1 MPKETKGIHVRQLQ
15 ELTQLKIVRVLNEK
29 WIDNLVSHPRPQR
42 PGLGLT
48 GYLKHIQTGRIQIF
62 GKTEAGY
69 LHSLNSAER
78 ARCLKNYFALKL
90 PGVIIS
96 ENIEAEADWIAMAAH
111 YHSPL
116 LISELHTVPLV
127 SRLSA
132 FLYQYFSKKIKMNGV
147 LMDIMGQG
155 VLITGT
161 SGIGKS
167 ETALELVNKGYQ
179 LIADDVTEFYL
190 DSNDDLVGRANEI
203 IKSLM
208 EVRGLGI
215 ININDIFGAAAVLD
229 EKKLN
234 LVINLENWEPKKK
247 YDRLGED
254 NLYFKILGLE
264 IPLINLPVGPGRNL
278 STIIEVAVRNFLA
291 KKSGKKT
298 YLEIKSAS
306 PLKESTPPAPGA
318 QGEIK

>member
-1 MPKETKGIHVRQLQ
+1 
-15 ELTQLKIVRVLNEK
+15 
-29 WIDNLVSHPRPQR
+29 
-42 PGLGLT
+42 
-48 GYLKHIQTGRIQIF
+48 
-62 GKTEAGY
+62 
-69 LHSLNSAER
+69 
-78 ARCLKNYFALKL
+78 
-90 PGVIIS
+90 
-96 ENIEAEADWIAMAAH
+96 MAARFH
-111 YHSPL
+111 TPIL
-116 LISELHTVPLV
+116 VSELHTAPLI

-155 VLITGT
+155 VLITGA

-203 IKSLM
+203 IKNLM

-215 ININDIFGAAAVLD
+215 ININDIFGASAVLE

-234 LVINLENWEPKKK
+234 LVINLEKWDAKKK

-254 NLYFKILGLE
+254 NLLFQD
-264 IPLINLPVGPGRNL
+264 PGPG
-278 STIIEVAVRNFLA
+278 
-291 KKSGKKT
+291 
-298 YLEIKSAS
+298 Y
-306 PLKESTPPAPGA
+306 PADHPAGGPGTQPVDHHRGGGA
-318 QGEIK
+318 QFPGQEKRPQDLSGNQKDEP

>member
-1 MPKETKGIHVRQLQ
+1 MPNEIKGIQIRQIL
-15 ELTQLKIVRVLNEK
+15 ELNPLKILKIHNEK
-29 WIDNLVSHPRPQR
+29 WLSNAVSHPRPQR

-62 GKTEAGY
+62 GKTEIGY
-69 LHSLNSAER
+69 LLNLKEADKIK
-78 ARCLKNYFALKL
+78 CLKNYLSLKL
-90 PGVIIS
+90 PGIIIS
-96 ENIEAEADWIAMAAH
+96 EKIAIEEEWITMAAH
-111 YHSPL
+111 FHTPIL
-116 LISELHTVPLV
+116 VSELHTAPLI
-127 SRLSA
+127 SRLNA
-132 FLYQYFSKKIKMNGV
+132 FLYQYFSKKIKLNGV

-155 VLITGT
+155 VMLTGA

-179 LIADDVTEFYL
+179 LIADDVTEFYI
-190 DSNDDLVGRANEI
+190 DSNDDLVGRSNPI
-203 IKSLM
+203 IKNLM

-215 ININDIFGAAAVLD
+215 ININDIFGASAVLD

-234 LVINLENWEPKKK
+234 LVINLEKWDAKKK

-254 NLYFKILGLE
+254 SFYFKILGLD
-264 IPLINLPVGPGRNL
+264 IPMITLPVAPGRNL

-298 YLEIKSAS
+298 YLETQ
-306 PLKESTPPAPGA
+306 KENP
-318 QGEIK
+318 

>member
-1 MPKETKGIHVRQLQ
+1 MTNAIKGIQISQIL
-15 ELTQLKIVRVLNEK
+15 ELNPLKILKIHNEK
-29 WIDNLVSHPRPQR
+29 WLSNEVSHPRPQR

-62 GKTEAGY
+62 GKTEIGY
-69 LHSLNSAER
+69 MRNLKEVEKNKF
-78 ARCLKNYFALKL
+78 LKNYLSLKL
-90 PGVIIS
+90 PGIIIS
-96 ENIEAEADWIAMAAH
+96 ANTAIEEELITMAAYFH
-111 YHSPL
+111 TPI
-116 LISELHTVPLV
+116 LISELHTAPLI
-127 SRLSA
+127 SRLNA
-132 FLYQYFSKKIKMNGV
+132 FLYQYFSKKFKLNGV

-155 VLITGT
+155 VMLTGA

-179 LIADDVTEFYL
+179 LIADDITEFYT
-190 DSNDDLVGRANEI
+190 DSNDDLVGRSNPI
-203 IKSLM
+203 IKNLM

-215 ININDIFGAAAVLD
+215 ININDIFGASAVLE

-234 LVINLENWEPKKK
+234 LVINLEKWDPKKK

-254 NLYFKILGLE
+254 SFYFKILGLD
-264 IPLINLPVGPGRNL
+264 IPLLTLPVAPGRNL

-298 YLEIKSAS
+298 YLEINKSN
-306 PLKESTPPAPGA
+306 P
-318 QGEIK
+318 

>member
-1 MPKETKGIHVRQLQ
+1 MPKEIKGI
-15 ELTQLKIVRVLNEK
+15 ELSQIPELSQLKIIRVFNEK
-29 WIDNLVSHPRPQR
+29 WIHNLVSHPRPQR

-48 GYLKHIQTGRIQIF
+48 GYLKHIQSGRIQIF
-62 GKTEAGY
+62 GKTEIGY
-69 LHSLNSAER
+69 LHNLKEEEKN
-78 ARCLKNYFALKL
+78 RCLRNYFSLKL
-90 PGVIIS
+90 PGIIVS
-96 ENIEAEADWIAMAAH
+96 ESIEPEADWIAWA
-111 YHSPL
+111 SRFNTPVL
-116 LISELHTVPLV
+116 VSELHTAPLI

-132 FLYQYFSKKIKMNGV
+132 FLYQYFAKKIKMNGV

-155 VLITGT
+155 VLITGA

-203 IKSLM
+203 IKNLM

-215 ININDIFGAAAVLD
+215 INVYDIFGASAVLD

-234 LVINLENWEPKKK
+234 LVINLEKWDPRKK

-264 IPLINLPVGPGRNL
+264 IPMINLPVGPGRNL
-278 STIIEVAVRNFLA
+278 STIIEVALRNFLA
-291 KKSGKKT
+291 KKSGRKS
-298 YLEIKSAS
+298 YLE
-306 PLKESTPPAPGA
+306 LKAAGPPPAANPPQA
-318 QGEIK
+318 EPEVK

>member
-1 MPKETKGIHVRQLQ
+1 MPNEIKGIQIRQLL
-15 ELTQLKIVRVLNEK
+15 ELHPLKILKIHNEK
-29 WIDNLVSHPRPQR
+29 WLSNAVSHPRPQR

-62 GKTEAGY
+62 GKTEIGY
-69 LHSLNSAER
+69 LLNLKEADKNK
-78 ARCLKNYFALKL
+78 CLKNYLSLKL
-90 PGVIIS
+90 PGIIIS
-96 ENIEAEADWIAMAAH
+96 ENIAIEDELITMAAH
-111 YHSPL
+111 FHTPI
-116 LISELHTVPLV
+116 LISELHTAPLI
-127 SRLSA
+127 SRLNA
-132 FLYQYFSKKIKMNGV
+132 FLYQYFSKKIKLNGV

-155 VLITGT
+155 VMLTGA

-179 LIADDVTEFYL
+179 LIADDITEFYI
-190 DSNDDLVGRANEI
+190 DSNDDLVGRSNPI
-203 IKSLM
+203 IKNLM

-215 ININDIFGAAAVLD
+215 ININDIFGASAVLD

-234 LVINLENWEPKKK
+234 LVINLEKWDAKKK

-254 NLYFKILGLE
+254 SFYFKILGLD
-264 IPLINLPVGPGRNL
+264 IPLITLPVAPGRNL

-298 YLEIKSAS
+298 YLETKKNS
-306 PLKESTPPAPGA
+306 P
-318 QGEIK
+318 

>member
-1 MPKETKGIHVRQLQ
+1 MAKDVKGIQLSQVRDLA
-15 ELTQLKIVRVLNEK
+15 QLKISRVYNEK
-29 WIDNLVSHPRPQR
+29 WLANLVRHPRPQR

-48 GYLKHIQTGRIQIF
+48 GYLKHIQDGRIQVF

-69 LHSLNSAER
+69 LNSLKEEEK

-90 PGVIIS
+90 PGIIVS
-96 ENIEAEADWIAMAAH
+96 ENIQPAPEWLAAA
-111 YHSPL
+111 YRYSTPIL
-116 LISELHTVPLV
+116 VSELHTAPLI

-132 FLYQYFSKKIKMNGV
+132 HLYQFFSRKIKLNGV

-155 VLITGT
+155 VLITGA

-179 LIADDVTEFYL
+179 LIADDVAEFYL
-190 DSNDDLVGRANEI
+190 DSNDDLVGRCNEA
-203 IKSLM
+203 IKNLM

-215 ININDIFGAAAVLD
+215 LNIHDIFGSSAVLE

-234 LVINLENWEPKKK
+234 LVINLEKWDSKKK

-264 IPLINLPVGPGRNL
+264 VPLINLPVGPGRNL
-278 STIIEVAVRNFLA
+278 STIIEVALRNFLA
-291 KKSGKKT
+291 KKSGRPT
-298 YLEIKSAS
+298 YLQARGPEAPPPEETGGI
-306 PLKESTPPAPGA
+306 TP
-318 QGEIK
+318 

>member
-1 MPKETKGIHVRQLQ
+1 MTKEIKGIQLGQ
-15 ELTQLKIVRVLNEK
+15 IRELSQLKIVSVFNEK
-29 WIDNLVSHPRPQR
+29 WIHNLVSHPRPQR
-42 PGLGLT
+42 PGLGLS
-48 GYLKHIQTGRIQIF
+48 GYLKHLQVGRIQVF
-62 GKTEAGY
+62 GKTEVGY
-69 LHSLNSAER
+69 LHNLKEEDRS
-78 ARCLKNYFALKL
+78 RCLKNYFSLKL
-90 PGVIIS
+90 PGIIIS
-96 ENIEAEADWIAMAAH
+96 ENIKAESDWLAMAAR
-111 YHSPL
+111 YNTPI
-116 LISELHTVPLV
+116 LISELHTAPLI

-132 FLYQYFSKKIKMNGV
+132 FLYQYFAKKIKMNGV

-179 LIADDVTEFYL
+179 LIADDVAEFYL

-203 IKSLM
+203 IKNLM

-215 ININDIFGAAAVLD
+215 ININDIFGTSAVLE

-234 LVINLENWEPKKK
+234 LVINLEKWDAKKK
-247 YDRLGED
+247 YDRLGEYTQ
-254 NLYFKILGLE
+254 YFKILGLE
-264 IPLINLPVGPGRNL
+264 LPLISLPVGPGRNL

-298 YLEIKSAS
+298 YLELNEENSLRQDELLDPKTEV
-306 PLKESTPPAPGA
+306 K
-318 QGEIK
+318 K

>member
-1 MPKETKGIHVRQLQ
+1 MPKEIKGIEIRQIL
-15 ELTQLKIVRVLNEK
+15 ELNPLKILKIHNEK
-29 WIDNLVSHPRPQR
+29 WLGNSVSHPRPQR

-62 GKTEAGY
+62 GKTEIGY
-69 LHSLNSAER
+69 LHNIKEIDKN
-78 ARCLKNYFALKL
+78 RCLKNYLSLKL
-90 PGVIIS
+90 PGIIVS
-96 ENIEAEADWIAMAAH
+96 ENIAVEEEWITMAAN
-111 YHSPL
+111 YHTPI
-116 LISELHTVPLV
+116 LISELHTAPLI
-127 SRLSA
+127 SRLNA
-132 FLYQYFSKKIKMNGV
+132 FLYQYFSKKIKLNGV

-155 VLITGT
+155 IMLTGA

-190 DSNDDLVGRANEI
+190 DSNDDLVGRANPI
-203 IKSLM
+203 IKNLM

-215 ININDIFGAAAVLD
+215 ININDIFGASAVLE

-234 LVINLENWEPKKK
+234 LVINLEKWDAKKK

-254 NLYFKILGLE
+254 NFYFKILGLD
-264 IPLINLPVGPGRNL
+264 IPLITLPVAPGRNL

-291 KKSGKKT
+291 KKSGRKT
-298 YLEIKSAS
+298 YLEIK
-306 PLKESTPPAPGA
+306 KDN
-318 QGEIK
+318 Q

>member
-1 MPKETKGIHVRQLQ
+1 MPKEVKGVPLSQIP
-15 ELTQLKIVRVLNEK
+15 ELSQLKIVRVFNQR
-29 WIDNLVSHPRPQR
+29 WIANLVGHPRPQR

-48 GYLKHIQTGRIQIF
+48 GYLKHIQPGRIQVF

-69 LHSLNSAER
+69 LRSLKEEEKN
-78 ARCLKNYFALKL
+78 RCLKNYFSLKL
-90 PGVIIS
+90 PGIIVAES
-96 ENIEAEADWIAMAAH
+96 IEPESDWIAWAARF
-111 YHSPL
+111 STPVL
-116 LISELHTVPLV
+116 VSELHTAPLI

-132 FLYQYFSKKIKMNGV
+132 FLYQVFARKIKMNGV

-155 VLITGT
+155 VLITGA

-203 IKSLM
+203 IKNLM

-215 ININDIFGAAAVLD
+215 INVNDIFGASAVLD

-234 LVINLENWEPKKK
+234 LVINLEKWDPRKK

-264 IPLINLPVGPGRNL
+264 VPMINLPVGPGRNL
-278 STIIEVAVRNFLA
+278 STIIEVALRNFLA

-298 YLEIKSAS
+298 YLEIKAEG
-306 PLKESTPPAPGA
+306 PPPAARPPEAGP
-318 QGEIK
+318 EVK

>member
-1 MPKETKGIHVRQLQ
+1 MPKDVKGIEVSQLR
-15 ELTQLKIVRVLNEK
+15 ELSQLKIARTFNEK
-29 WIDNLVSHPRPQR
+29 WVHNLVSHPRPQR

-48 GYLKHIQTGRIQIF
+48 GYFKHIQAGRIQIF

-69 LHSLNSAER
+69 LSSLKKDEKT
-78 ARCLKNYFALKL
+78 RCLKNYFSLKL
-90 PGVIIS
+90 PGIIVA
-96 ENIEAEADWIAMAAH
+96 ENIDVEADWVAIAARYAT
-111 YHSPL
+111 PVL
-116 LISELHTVPLV
+116 VSELHTAPLV

-132 FLYQYFSKKIKMNGV
+132 FLYQYFAKKIKLNGV

-155 VLITGT
+155 VLITGA

-190 DSNDDLVGRANEI
+190 DSNDDLIGRANEI
-203 IKSLM
+203 IKNLM

-215 ININDIFGAAAVLD
+215 ININDIFGASAVLE

-234 LVINLENWEPKKK
+234 LVINLEKWDPRKK

-254 NLYFKILGLE
+254 SQYSKILGLE
-264 IPLINLPVGPGRNL
+264 IPQITLPVGPGRNL

-298 YLEIKSAS
+298 YLELKSAS
-306 PLKESTPPAPGA
+306 PAT
-318 QGEIK
+318 GEGSSGPETEVSK

>member
-1 MPKETKGIHVRQLQ
+1 MAKETKGIAIHKIL
-15 ELTQLKIVRVLNEK
+15 ELSQLKIIKIHNEK
-29 WIDNLVSHPRPQR
+29 WLDNPITHPRPQR

-48 GYLKHIQTGRIQIF
+48 GYLKHIQASRIQVF
-62 GKTEAGY
+62 GKTEVGY
-69 LHSLNSAER
+69 LHSLKDDEKY
-78 ARCLKNYFALKL
+78 RCLKNYLSMKL
-90 PGVIIS
+90 PGIVIS
-96 ENIEAEADWIAMAAH
+96 ESIEAEVDWLAMATH
-111 YHSPL
+111 YHTPIMISAL
-116 LISELHTVPLV
+116 HTAALIS
-127 SRLSA
+127 RLA
-132 FLYQYFSKKIKMNGV
+132 LFLYQYFSKKIKLNGV

-215 ININDIFGAAAVLD
+215 INVNDIFGASAVLD

-234 LVINLENWEPKKK
+234 LVINLEKWEPKKK

-254 NLYFKILGLE
+254 NLFSKILDID
-264 IPLINLPVGPGRNL
+264 IPTINLPVAPGRNL

-298 YLEIKSAS
+298 YLE
-306 PLKESTPPAPGA
+306 LKKDS
-318 QGEIK
+318 Q